1 VNDGLEFPCSG
12 SQTPAEPDTEEGP
25 MKLSQKLTDELKQL
39 AGHTGPVVKTVS
51 VSDSAAGIDVALDL
65 TAVDSLSCS
74 LAELRL
80 RVPSLSNAGID
91 VLRTWASDF
100 CKRITYL
107 LEHIGPLEVDQANGK
122 VLVRSTPP
130 DRQDATT
137 TFYEILLQS
146 HANGN
151 FTLRRY
157 RTEKNPPSRSRVDIF
172 VTHEVLSKLVN
183 DLVDTIP

>member
-1 VNDGLEFPCSG
+1 
-12 SQTPAEPDTEEGP
+12 
-25 MKLSQKLTDELKQL
+25 MKLSEKLTDELKQL
-39 AGHTGPVVKTVS
+39 AGHSGPAAKTVS
-51 VSDSAAGIDVALDL
+51 VSDPAVNIDVALDV

-74 LAELRL
+74 LQELRL
-80 RVPSLSNAGID
+80 RVPSLSNAGVD
-91 VLRTWASDF
+91 VLRQWAADF
-100 CKRITYL
+100 CKRVTYL
-107 LEHIGPLEVDQANGK
+107 LEHIGPLEVDSANGK

-130 DRQDATT
+130 DRQDSTT

-157 RTEKNPPSRSRVDIF
+157 RSEKNPPSRSRVEIF

-183 DLVDTIP
+183 DLVDTIPVP

>member
-1 VNDGLEFPCSG
+1 
-12 SQTPAEPDTEEGP
+12 
-25 MKLSQKLTDELKQL
+25 MKLSERLTDELKQL
-39 AGHTGPVVKTVS
+39 AGHNGPAVKTVS
-51 VSDSAAGIDVALDL
+51 ASDSAKGIDVALDV

-80 RVPSLSNAGID
+80 RVPSLATAGVD
-91 VLRTWASDF
+91 LLRQWAADF

-107 LEHIGPLEVDQANGK
+107 LEHIGPLEVDPTNGK
-122 VLVRSTPP
+122 VLVRSTTP
-130 DRQDATT
+130 DRQDGSA

-146 HANGN
+146 HSSGN

-157 RTEKNPPSRSRVDIF
+157 RTEKSPPSRTRVDIF

-183 DLVDTIP
+183 DLVDTVP